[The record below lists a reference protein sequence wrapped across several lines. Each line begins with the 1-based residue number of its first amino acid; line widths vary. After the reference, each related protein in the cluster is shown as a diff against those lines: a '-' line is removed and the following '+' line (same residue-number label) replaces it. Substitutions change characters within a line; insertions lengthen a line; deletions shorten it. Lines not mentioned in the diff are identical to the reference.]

1 MTGFHW
7 MKQVVSFQKL
17 KLTNNGCDRNGLI
30 ILNSMHKYIPR
41 LHIVEEG
48 KTINTFLLNET
59 AFMAVTAYQN
69 EAITKLKIKH
79 NPFAKGFREEQT
91 RKRSGNDDL
100 SQQQDSHKFR
110 L

>member
-1 MTGFHW
+1 
-7 MKQVVSFQKL
+7 
-17 KLTNNGCDRNGLI
+17 
-30 ILNSMHKYIPR
+30 
-41 LHIVEEG
+41 
-48 KTINTFLLNET
+48 
-59 AFMAVTAYQN
+59 MAVTAYQN
-69 EAITKLKIKH
+69 EDITKLKIKH